1 MERHII
7 PDSENRMILLET
19 LSSIGPLS
27 DTQLLVF
34 VTDLSLM
41 NYFSLHL
48 NLSELEQQGLIEQFR
63 HPFAMLYRITDSGR
77 YMLESFPNII
87 PQSRRKLLSAN
98 VTAYRD
104 RFRSQQLMPCS
115 ESHLPDGTT
124 CIRLQLLEK
133 DLLVLDMRLK
143 TSEHLSCLEKR
154 WQTIASEIYSLISDT
169 LTEGFHRNR
178 TGPVPETVSLTKSVR
193 GEWKVGIKDPAGSGM
208 CETVGLGEGESLATS
223 ATYFRGRHIYDAR
236 TGSPVSNG
244 VASVTVR
251 CRSAMMADGLSTT
264 LFVLGVDAGREFISR
279 FAPDASALFVLS
291 DGSKVWK

>member
-1 MERHII
+1 MGTVAAVQVRGGDIAAVRSVVQAAFEEVRREFDAHDPESAVRRLGGCTEFGRPCHDCAMRLREASGGAFDPCWRKDGRLDYGAIAKGFAVDVAAER
-7 PDSENRMILLET
+7 
-19 LSSIGPLS
+19 
-27 DTQLLVF
+27 
-34 VTDLSLM
+34 
-41 NYFSLHL
+41 
-48 NLSELEQQGLIEQFR
+48 
-63 HPFAMLYRITDSGR
+63 
-77 YMLESFPNII
+77 LESTISGGQDVLIDLGGNI
-87 PQSRRKLLSAN
+87 
-98 VTAYRD
+98 
-104 RFRSQQLMPCS
+104 
-115 ESHLPDGTT
+115 
-124 CIRLQLLEK
+124 
-133 DLLVLDMRLK
+133 
-143 TSEHLSCLEKR
+143 
-154 WQTIASEIYSLISDT
+154 
-169 LTEGFHRNR
+169 
-178 TGPVPETVSLTKSVR
+178 KSVR